1 MAQYINDVETHIL
14 RTNLILTGKE
24 NLIFTYDDKDRE
36 SIVGISMMADSTMK
50 HICDKHFNDYENS
63 NNDVDKEGSHIGD
76 YIDYDK
82 NFLNNIVASFNL
94 DEEEPSWCPIATVD
108 DLPEIKT
115 ITVDYDYNII
125 ISDEDPSIDM
135 EWKE

>member
-36 SIVGISMMADSTMK
+36 SIVGISMMSDSTMK
-50 HICDKHFNDYENS
+50 HDNRNHFNDS
-63 NNDVDKEGSHIGD
+63 ITSDGTNDGVSGEESEYFEKV
-76 YIDYDK
+76 
-82 NFLNNIVASFNL
+82 FLNNIVISFNL
-94 DEEEPSWCPIATVD
+94 DEEEPYWCPIATVL

-125 ISDEDPSIDM
+125 INDEDPSIDN